1 MSFLSDLLKK
11 LTAPALKQEDLM
23 NKYVLQPQSPVR
35 QAVGNT
41 IDSAAYAIPGSSTRQ
56 DTGFS
61 EWVAGGPTTN
71 TKAQATTQPYIDPNR
86 STTDDWWARQ
96 YTTSTDNNQPTGD
109 KTGATSTSDNLG
121 DTNTLRDLAGNEQ
134 QSAVQAILSR
144 LQMMRD
150 IANRNMGEA
159 RGVRDEIKSN
169 IGTTYGSLRDTAS
182 TQLNAALDRL
192 RQEGIDVQNL
202 YGRAGGDSRRA
213 FESALTRNRMLNR
226 AQGTLGSSFYT
237 DAQTDTTN
245 RAASAQDDIRTEEAG
260 KQAGIATRTTE
271 TDNWFKQ
278 KAVEIDQEEASLL
291 GQADSEYQKQVNAA
305 MDMER
310 SYGIDSEEQLRNA
323 ENDYASK
330 LQGIKDYIQ
339 NKQLT
344 LASIGQ
350 KASGIG
356 SAISGYDWSGGGLGD
371 TLANTSGLDRA
382 KSITSNMINS
392 FQPGVSNIYSLDQ
405 LGPRTNTYEEELRRL
420 GLLRNV
426 G

>member
-1 MSFLSDLLKK
+1 MASWLDELKRK
-11 LTAPALKQEDLM
+11 AAGTLGKAVDVVGQK
-23 NKYVLQPQSPVR
+23 
-35 QAVGNT
+35 VGN
-41 IDSAAYAIPGSSTRQ
+41 ILPDWNLSESLESYGGGPKDSPFVWVKPAYAANNNTSSSGVTGS
-56 DTGFS
+56 
-61 EWVAGGPTTN
+61 W
-71 TKAQATTQPYIDPNR
+71 DPNPNLKTTPSGGYTG
-86 STTDDWWARQ
+86 STGTFN
-96 YTTSTDNNQPTGD
+96 TDND
-109 KTGATSTSDNLG
+109 A
-121 DTNTLRDLAGNEQ
+121 NTLRDLAGNEQ
-134 QSAVQAILSR
+134 QSAVQAILSH

-356 SAISGYDWSGGGLGD
+356 SAISGYDWSGGGLGE